1 MAAEG
6 LLCDTSLPRAILE
19 ITSFQLFDS
28 RLAAALSGDFMGRF
42 ASFTN
47 EFDHVA

>member
-19 ITSFQLFDS
+19 ITSFSYLIPDWP
-28 RLAAALSGDFMGRF
+28 RRCRADFMGRF
-42 ASFTN
+42 ASFAD